1 MLSEHL
7 EPRYRKA
14 SEYRVI
20 SLEVGEHMT
29 PGPRRVFVVA
39 RTDYLEA
46 PVAGG
51 FADHG
56 AALWVYELLID
67 HVAARLAYLD
77 EELFIGLHI
86 DIEEWDCGPDE
97 TVWVR
102 QVGSRRL

>member
-14 SEYRVI
+14 IVYRVI

-29 PGPRRVFVVA
+29 PGPGRFFVVA

-51 FADHG
+51 FADCG
-56 AALWVYELLID
+56 AALWGYGLLID

-77 EELFIGLHI
+77 EELFIDSTSTSRSGTAVPTNRSGSVRLGAGL
-86 DIEEWDCGPDE
+86 
-97 TVWVR
+97 
-102 QVGSRRL
+102 